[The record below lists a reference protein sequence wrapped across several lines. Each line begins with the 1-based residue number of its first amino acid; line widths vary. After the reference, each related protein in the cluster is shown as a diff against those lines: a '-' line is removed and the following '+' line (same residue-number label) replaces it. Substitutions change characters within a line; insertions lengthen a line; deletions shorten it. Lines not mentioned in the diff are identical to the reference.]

1 MANESNLKP
10 IRSKERARELGSKGG
25 QAYAKNVRKRKAL
38 KEQMEMLL
46 SLPLTD
52 DRAKVQFA
60 NMGIDA
66 DDMDNQMAMV
76 VKTYLQAMKGNI
88 NAVNVIREII
98 GERVMEVNVN
108 SNIDDKVKE
117 LDRLL
122 DSVADDGQKAN

>member
-1 MANESNLKP
+1 MDKESNLIVP
-10 IRSKERARELGSKGG
+10 TSELARINGAKGG
-25 QAYAKNVRKRKAL
+25 KKKAENRRKRKAL

-52 DRAKVQFA
+52 GKAKAQFER
-60 NMGIDA
+60 MGIDS

-108 SNIDDKVKE
+108 NNIDDKVKE

-122 DSVADDGQKAN
+122 DSVADNGQKTN

>member
-1 MANESNLKP
+1 MVNKSNLKP
-10 IRSKERARELGSKGG
+10 LSTEKAREIGKKGG
-25 QAYAKNVRKRKAL
+25 KKSVESKRKRKAL

-52 DRAKVQFA
+52 DKAKAQFER
-60 NMGIDA
+60 MGIDS

-108 SNIDDKVKE
+108 NNIDDKVKE

-122 DSVADDGQKAN
+122 DSVADNGQETN

>member
-1 MANESNLKP
+1 MVNKNNLKP
-10 IRSKERARELGSKGG
+10 LSTEKAREIGKKGG
-25 QAYAKNVRKRKAL
+25 KKSVESKRKRKAL

-52 DRAKVQFA
+52 DKAKAQFER
-60 NMGIDA
+60 MGIDS

-108 SNIDDKVKE
+108 NNIDDKVKE
-117 LDRLL
+117 L
-122 DSVADDGQKAN
+122 QKELEKY

>member
-1 MANESNLKP
+1 MDKKSNLIVLTP
-10 IRSKERARELGSKGG
+10 EQARINGAKGG
-25 QAYAKNVRKRKAL
+25 KKKAENRRKRKAL

-52 DRAKVQFA
+52 GQAKAQFER
-60 NMGIDA
+60 MGIDS

-108 SNIDDKVKE
+108 NNIDDKVKE

-122 DSVADDGQKAN
+122 DSVADNGQKIN

>member
-1 MANESNLKP
+1 MDKESNLIVP
-10 IRSKERARELGSKGG
+10 TSEQARINGAKGG
-25 QAYAKNVRKRKAL
+25 KKKAENRRKRKAL

-52 DRAKVQFA
+52 GKAKAQFER
-60 NMGIDA
+60 MGIDS

-108 SNIDDKVKE
+108 NNIDDKVKE

-122 DSVADDGQKAN
+122 DSVADNGQKIN

>member
-1 MANESNLKP
+1 
-10 IRSKERARELGSKGG
+10 
-25 QAYAKNVRKRKAL
+25 
-38 KEQMEMLL
+38 MEMLL

-52 DRAKVQFA
+52 DKAKAQFER
-60 NMGIDA
+60 MGIDS

-108 SNIDDKVKE
+108 NNIDDKVKE
-117 LDRLL
+117 LDKLL
-122 DSVADDGQKAN
+122 DSVADNGQETN

>member
-10 IRSKERARELGSKGG
+10 LSSERAREIGKKGG
-25 QAYAKNVRKRKAL
+25 KKSAENKRKRKAL

-52 DRAKVQFA
+52 DKAKAKFER
-60 NMGIDA
+60 MGIDS

-108 SNIDDKVKE
+108 NNIDDKVKE
-117 LDRLL
+117 L
-122 DSVADDGQKAN
+122 QKELEKY

>member
-1 MANESNLKP
+1 MSNESNLKP
-10 IRSKERARELGSKGG
+10 LSTEKAREIGKKGG
-25 QAYAKNVRKRKAL
+25 KKSVENKRKRKAL

-52 DRAKVQFA
+52 DKAKAQFER
-60 NMGIDA
+60 MGIDS

-108 SNIDDKVKE
+108 NNIDDKVKE

-122 DSVADDGQKAN
+122 DSVADNGQETN

>member
-1 MANESNLKP
+1 MANEKNLVPQAHKLTVEQQ
-10 IRSKERARELGSKGG
+10 SMGGKKSAERK
-25 QAYAKNVRKRKAL
+25 RKRKAL

-52 DRAKVQFA
+52 DKAKAQFER
-60 NMGIDA
+60 MGIDS

-108 SNIDDKVKE
+108 NNIDDKVKE
-117 LDRLL
+117 L
-122 DSVADDGQKAN
+122 QKELEKY

>member
-1 MANESNLKP
+1 MANEKNLVPQAHKLTVEQQ
-10 IRSKERARELGSKGG
+10 SMGGKKSAERK
-25 QAYAKNVRKRKAL
+25 RKRKAL

-52 DRAKVQFA
+52 DKAKAQFER
-60 NMGIDA
+60 MGIDS

-108 SNIDDKVKE
+108 NNIDDKVKE
-117 LDRLL
+117 LDKLL
-122 DSVADDGQKAN
+122 DSVADNGQETN

>member
-1 MANESNLKP
+1 MDKESNLIVP
-10 IRSKERARELGSKGG
+10 TSELARINGAKGG
-25 QAYAKNVRKRKAL
+25 KKKAENRRKRKAL

-52 DRAKVQFA
+52 GKAKAQFER
-60 NMGIDA
+60 MGIDS

-108 SNIDDKVKE
+108 NNIDDKVKE

-122 DSVADDGQKAN
+122 DSVADNGQKIN

>member
-1 MANESNLKP
+1 MANEKNLVPQAHKLTVEQQSMGGKKSAE
-10 IRSKERARELGSKGG
+10 SK
-25 QAYAKNVRKRKAL
+25 RKRKAL

-52 DRAKVQFA
+52 DKAKAQFER
-60 NMGIDA
+60 MGIDS

-108 SNIDDKVKE
+108 NNIDDKVKE
-117 LDRLL
+117 L
-122 DSVADDGQKAN
+122 QKELEKY